1 MPKIICSSSDPKPT
15 TFKFWE
21 MLSEA
26 SKLKLIQA
34 MRKKGNLD
42 WQPEEEIEIESS
54 QEAARIMTE
63 RPVGTQAII
72 GKTPV
77 TIKR

>member
-26 SKLKLIQA
+26 SKLKLIKA

-42 WQPEEEIEIESS
+42 WQPEGEIEIESAK
-54 QEAARIMTE
+54 EIKYIME
-63 RPVGTQAII
+63 NNSDFKEVSNG
-72 GKTPV
+72 
-77 TIKR
+77 

>member
-1 MPKIICSSSDPKPT
+1 MPKILISSSDPKPT

-21 MLSEA
+21 MLSEE

-42 WQPEEEIEIESS
+42 WMPEGEIEIESAK
-54 QEAARIMTE
+54 EIKYIME
-63 RPVGTQAII
+63 NNSDFKEVSNG
-72 GKTPV
+72 
-77 TIKR
+77 

>member
-1 MPKIICSSSDPKPT
+1 MPKVKTASSDPKPT

-42 WQPEEEIEIESS
+42 WQPEGEIEIESAK
-54 QEAARIMTE
+54 EIKRIME
-63 RPVGTQAII
+63 RNSDWKEA
-72 GKTPV
+72 
-77 TIKR
+77 